1 MNNKYSLFWMNR
13 LYHNSFY
20 CVHHFSRFNWFHNAI
35 YLTTLVILIIF
46 RGPKISIHG
55 HAVNDN
61 TWADILIECMNR
73 FYITSNLEIRLKNPF
88 HLIKILS
95 IGSLVSSKTHFTW
108 IMTSVVIKF
117 NISSEHVMM
126 NINAWLYFLLCI

>member
-1 MNNKYSLFWMNR
+1 M
-13 LYHNSFY
+13 
-20 CVHHFSRFNWFHNAI
+20 A
-35 YLTTLVILIIF
+35 TLVILIIF
-46 RGPKISIHG
+46 WGPKISIHG

-73 FYITSNLEIRLKNPF
+73 SYITSNLEIRLKNPF
-88 HLIKILS
+88 HLIKNLL
-95 IGSLVSSKTHFTW
+95 IGSLVPSKTHFTW

-126 NINAWLYFLLCI
+126 NISAWLYCLLCIYAKHRMSFDLKIRVSTTVIWWPCILLIQMLICIS